1 MMLGVAANA
10 LAQEELVI
18 TGTVTDANGEPIIG
32 ANVSRKDDPG
42 LGAITNYEG
51 KYKITAKQYQ
61 TLVFTY
67 IGFKKV
73 EVLLKDTKTTID
85 VKMQEEVQN
94 AVDEVVVTAMG
105 TQKKLNV
112 TGAITNVNMG
122 DLKHYTSSNL
132 SNTLA
137 GNVPGVLAFQTSGQP
152 GKNTSEF

>member
-32 ANVSRKDDPG
+32 ANISRKDDPG

-51 KYKITAKQYQ
+51 KYKINAKQYQ

-94 AVDEVVVTAMG
+94 AVDEVVVTAIDR
-105 TQKKLNV
+105 KSV
-112 TGAITNVNMG
+112 V
-122 DLKHYTSSNL
+122 
-132 SNTLA
+132 
-137 GNVPGVLAFQTSGQP
+137 
-152 GKNTSEF
+152 

>member
-1 MMLGVAANA
+1 MLGVAANA

-32 ANVSRKDDPG
+32 ANISRKDDPG

-73 EVLLKDTKTTID
+73 EEREI
-85 VKMQEEVQN
+85 EVDGETHMFN
-94 AVDEVVVTAMG
+94 VFIGDLGERHPKSKGEVV
-105 TQKKLNV
+105 
-112 TGAITNVNMG
+112 
-122 DLKHYTSSNL
+122 DHY
-132 SNTLA
+132 A
-137 GNVPGVLAFQTSGQP
+137 PHQEIIEV
-152 GKNTSEF
+152 

>member
-61 TLVFTY
+61 TLVFT
-67 IGFKKV
+67 
-73 EVLLKDTKTTID
+73 
-85 VKMQEEVQN
+85 
-94 AVDEVVVTAMG
+94 
-105 TQKKLNV
+105 
-112 TGAITNVNMG
+112 
-122 DLKHYTSSNL
+122 
-132 SNTLA
+132 TL
-137 GNVPGVLAFQTSGQP
+137 VSRRLRFSLRTPRQP
-152 GKNTSEF
+152 LM